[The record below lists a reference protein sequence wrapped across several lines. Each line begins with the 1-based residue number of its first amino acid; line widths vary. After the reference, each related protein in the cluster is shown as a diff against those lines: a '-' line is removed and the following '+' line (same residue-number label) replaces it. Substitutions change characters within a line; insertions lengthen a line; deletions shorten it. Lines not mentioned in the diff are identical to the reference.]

1 MKNLTW
7 VFRFGFSWFLL
18 VVFYLADAQPYV
30 DPVQMRFTYGFRNA
44 NAAATPHSHLWVGSD
59 LPIKL
64 RDRTYQLFSP
74 YYETWNIDS
83 AGKSEVV
90 PSVQSLAFPIGIIF
104 PLNSKNWTL
113 NLLPVIRWNGEKIFG
128 DKTFQFGGAA
138 FATLK
143 VKQEKNLR
151 FGVYM
156 NSEFFG
162 LFMVP
167 LVGADWRIDEKN
179 YVFGLLPGRLT
190 YEHKWSDKFYGGAT
204 FRALTNSFRLKNGNY
219 MRLDDNQ
226 ISLFMDYY
234 IAKRFV
240 LTLEPGYGLF
250 RKIRTG
256 LDDKNY
262 ITQRNWG
269 DGPFIKLSTSY
280 RIRL

>member
-1 MKNLTW
+1 VKISGNI
-7 VFRFGFSWFLL
+7 FLL
-18 VVFYLADAQPYV
+18 SFLILPFYIQYAAAQPYV
-30 DPVQMRFTYGFRNA
+30 DPVQVRFTYGFRNG
-44 NAAATPHSHLWVGSD
+44 NADATPHTHLWAGSD

-64 RDRTYQLFSP
+64 KDRTYQLFSP
-74 YYETWNIDS
+74 YYETWSIDS
-83 AGKSEVV
+83 AGKNNVV
-90 PSVQSLAFPIGIIF
+90 PRVQSLAFPVGFIF
-104 PLNSKNWTL
+104 PLSSKWSV
-113 NLLPVIRWNGEKIFG
+113 NLLPVIRLNGEEIFG
-128 DKTFQFGGAA
+128 GKTFQFGGAA
-138 FATLK
+138 FTTLK
-143 VKQEKNLR
+143 VKQDKNLR

-162 LFMVP
+162 LFVMP
-167 LVGADWRIDEKN
+167 LLGADWRIDDKN

-190 YEHKWSDKFYGGAT
+190 WEHKMNSKLYGGAT
-204 FRALTNSFRLKNGNY
+204 FRALTNSYRLKDGNY

-226 ISLFMDYY
+226 ISLYLDYY

-240 LTLEPGYGLF
+240 VTLEPGYGIL

-256 LDDKNY
+256 LNDKNY